1 MAPPRVPCS
10 TPPMRRCTMPSVSPE
25 VGSTRRSRSTPPPL
39 FKPGVEPLYTLTRR
53 TLRFFTLALFTA
65 LLALAGCQTA
75 PPKGLSAA
83 QIAVLKQQGFEL
95 TDEGWAFGLS
105 GKVLFGSDVESLN
118 SQSTEI
124 VQRIGKAL
132 LGVGIERVRVDGH
145 TDASGKETYNQQLS
159 LRRAKSVR
167 NVLTAVGMKEEN
179 IKLQGL
185 GSTEPVASN
194 DTAAGRTENRRVS
207 IVVIAD

>member
-1 MAPPRVPCS
+1 MFS
-10 TPPMRRCTMPSVSPE
+10 TARF
-25 VGSTRRSRSTPPPL
+25 L
-39 FKPGVEPLYTLTRR
+39 FITL
-53 TLRFFTLALFTA
+53 LVAMLALS
-65 LLALAGCQTA
+65 GCQTP
-75 PPKGLSAA
+75 PPKGLTPA

-118 SQSTEI
+118 APSTEI

-159 LRRAKSVR
+159 LRRAKSVAQ
-167 NVLTAVGMKEEN
+167 VLVGVGMKEEN
-179 IKLQGL
+179 VQLRGL
-185 GSTEPVASN
+185 GSSEPVASN
-194 DTAAGRTENRRVS
+194 TTAAGRTENRRVS

>member
-1 MAPPRVPCS
+1 LFSTVRV
-10 TPPMRRCTMPSVSPE
+10 
-25 VGSTRRSRSTPPPL
+25 L
-39 FKPGVEPLYTLTRR
+39 FI
-53 TLRFFTLALFTA
+53 ALFVA
-65 LLALAGCQTA
+65 LLALSGCQTA
-75 PPKGLSAA
+75 PPKGLTPA
-83 QIAVLKQQGFEL
+83 QIAVLKQQGFAL

-118 SQSTEI
+118 SASTEI

-132 LGVGIERVRVDGH
+132 LGVGIERVRIDGH

-159 LRRAKSVR
+159 LRRAKSVAT
-167 NVLTAVGMKEEN
+167 VLTGVGMKEQN
-179 IKLQGL
+179 IQLRGL
-185 GSTEPVASN
+185 GSSEPVASN

>member
-1 MAPPRVPCS
+1 MFSTARV
-10 TPPMRRCTMPSVSPE
+10 
-25 VGSTRRSRSTPPPL
+25 L
-39 FKPGVEPLYTLTRR
+39 FITL
-53 TLRFFTLALFTA
+53 LVA
-65 LLALAGCQTA
+65 LLALSGCQTP
-75 PPKGLSAA
+75 PPKGLTPA

-118 SQSTEI
+118 APSTEI

-132 LGVGIERVRVDGH
+132 TGVGIERVRVDGH

-159 LRRAKSVR
+159 LRRAKSVAQ
-167 NVLTAVGMKEEN
+167 VLVGVGMKEEN
-179 IKLQGL
+179 VQMRGL
-185 GSTEPVASN
+185 GSSEPVASN
-194 DTAAGRTENRRVS
+194 TTAAGRTENRRVS